1 MVIDDVFDSA
11 GRRPEPMKAREF
23 YDDVR
28 RRLGAG
34 TNEGCGVA
42 AGHWSHC
49 HAAKAYITAVAAMP
63 SRVTS
68 LAFCFFLR
76 VPGAGLG

>member
-1 MVIDDVFDSA
+1 MAPGCAAAASA
-11 GRRPEPMKAREF
+11 GVISPVTAAAMHAAWK
-23 YDDVR
+23 
-28 RRLGAG
+28 GAG

-68 LAFCFFLR
+68 LAICFFLR